1 MLVITVLLL
10 LSIAQDFP
18 RHEFQISYLHG
29 QINSGLPS
37 RRPHHGA
44 SLSYVSN
51 LSRFSGLKLE
61 ASSMVDHHTHSGFTY
76 RHQPLW
82 LLFGTQIKDNRSSSR
97 LKPFLHLM
105 GGAARFAA
113 STNPSACA
121 AALGLPS
128 CPARFHSRRWSAV
141 NMIGGG
147 LDLKLSLRVDL
158 RLLQIDYAPLA
169 RYGQT
174 FHSVRFG
181 FGATFH

>member
-1 MLVITVLLL
+1 MIALSVFFLLT
-10 LSIAQDFP
+10 IAQDFP
-18 RHEFQISYLHG
+18 RHEIQISYLHG
-29 QINSGLPS
+29 QISSGLPTRS
-37 RRPHHGA
+37 PHHGLA
-44 SLSYVSN
+44 LSYVSN
-51 LSRFSGLKLE
+51 LLRFSGLKLE
-61 ASSMVDHHTHSGFTY
+61 VSSLVDRHSHSGFTY

-113 STNPSACA
+113 STSPLACA

-141 NMIGGG
+141 NTIGGG